1 MHQYSKNADV
11 VFIGLRIP
19 EPDTEKEYARRLM
32 RLSEGLNT
40 TIFVHNGE
48 TRIPVLLS
56 LDDL

>member
-40 TIFVHNGE
+40 TIFVHNGDPE
-48 TRIPVLLS
+48 FRCCLA
-56 LDDL
+56 